1 MPTSKRHSAIVELRL
16 IVAGVALQ
24 LSQVGPDHAIL
35 KVPMGA
41 VAAGY
46 ARIEVIVG
54 AGLEPFAACFYQ
66 HQVLLLDCGQ
76 SIVR

>member
-46 ARIEVIVG
+46 ARIEVIVDNKVTSSKEVFLCHG
-54 AGLEPFAACFYQ
+54 IPESSRRVAYL
-66 HQVLLLDCGQ
+66 
-76 SIVR
+76 